1 MRTSGPLR
9 RTQGHLRST
18 PLAKKHPRTTV
29 PPLCPLYRK
38 KTRDRSSSLG
48 QALFFGGGPQSP
60 APSRPCRQVLYLCC
74 KHRGTGAQKTGGRLF
89 SYECWQSP
97 TGHIQLQDQDLT
109 CHVCYTPGK
118 TASQSMASLQTSTD
132 GSVRGQGVPLPGR
145 GVRMGMREEQADD
158 F

>member
-29 PPLCPLYRK
+29 PHCVLYTGRK
-38 KTRDRSSSLG
+38 PETGAPPWGKHSSLG
-48 QALFFGGGPQSP
+48 EGHKAQPLV
-60 APSRPCRQVLYLCC
+60 PCRQVLYLCC
-74 KHRGTGAQKTGGRLF
+74 KHRGTGAQKTGGRLL

-145 GVRMGMREEQADD
+145 GLGWE
-158 F
+158 